1 MPMAAVSLDTRA
13 DVPNTRASH
22 ALVLLVRV
30 SHLIAGVAG
39 CGRRYAR
46 RLKLATLNIT
56 VLSDGRMDA
65 FAPGSECAYYCFPG
79 VPHHWTEMLLRMLE
93 QQVYGVDGLGSAYL

>member
-1 MPMAAVSLDTRA
+1 MRSFCLFVFLTSL
-13 DVPNTRASH
+13 
-22 ALVLLVRV
+22 LLRPGCV
-30 SHLIAGVAG
+30 VAG

-79 VPHHWTEMLLRMLE
+79 VPHHWAEMLLRMLE